1 MGLSKAR
8 ALFGESL
15 MLKRWGGV
23 EMRWVQPLSYL
34 GLVYAVFGYC
44 NRYYLHWIN
53 SLWFSGWSIEIVIVV
68 FGVWVVAVE
77 KLRYVKIR
85 LAVLTFLVAT
95 WWLLVPMFS
104 QSNFLDF
111 HVIGSIAFF
120 AYLIVIF
127 LFGRRADCGWNCPC
141 VGIRDTVGDAFRNHT
156 PRGEKLWKFRH
167 VKWISLA
174 LILGYLVLVELR
186 AFHLEPP
193 WWWTYMNT
201 FNVVTLGV
209 YFSTLLVMPVIG
221 NRFWCRFLCPW
232 GALYGLVGTLGFYK
246 IEADMT
252 KCTECGACDRVCE
265 MGVPVSALV
274 KKSGQVKVAD
284 CVGCGRCV
292 SSCPTQALRFTDV
305 RSYIKPFAR
314 KVGRLL
320 HWPLQEYLPVPVTIR
335 SDMD

>member
-1 MGLSKAR
+1 
-8 ALFGESL
+8 
-15 MLKRWGGV
+15 MLRRWGGV
-23 EMRWVQPLSYL
+23 KMGWLQAVSYA

-44 NRYYLHWIN
+44 NRYYLHWIDN
-53 SLWFSGWSIEIVIVV
+53 VWLSGWSIEIVIVV

-95 WWLLVPMFS
+95 WWLLVPMLTR
-104 QSNFLDF
+104 SNFLDF

-141 VGIRDTVGDAFRNHT
+141 VGIRDTVGDAFRRNT

-174 LILGYLVLVELR
+174 LILGYLVLVALR

-201 FNVVTLGV
+201 FNVVTLGIFFV
-209 YFSTLLVMPVIG
+209 TLLAMPVIG

-246 IEADMT
+246 IKADMT
-252 KCTECGACDRVCE
+252 KCTECGACDRICE
-265 MGVPVSALV
+265 MGIPVSSLI
-274 KKSGQVKVAD
+274 KKSGQIKVAD

-292 SSCPTQALRFTDV
+292 SSCPTQALKFTDV
-305 RSYIKPFAR
+305 RSYVKAFAR
-314 KVGRLL
+314 KVERLFL
-320 HWPLQEYLPVPVTIR
+320 TQVQECSPVPVTIR
-335 SDMD
+335 TELDQEFREQSSGE